1 MRELWA
7 FGVDKEFVSE
17 EIREGVLGVTPS
29 GSNQE
34 YRSSPPYAYPLFKI
48 HKIKPE
54 ELLPGVR
61 PPIRLVTA
69 QKNGPTSRSDKYLM
83 RKILQDVQ
91 DEYCI
96 DLVKDTT
103 DALLR
108 LDDWTPVEE
117 SQPFAPDVAALYDSI
132 SHELAIVAL
141 DCALR
146 QCRPESGRMNIVTG

>member
-1 MRELWA
+1 MALIS
-7 FGVDKEFVSE
+7 KEFVLE
-17 EIREGVLGVTPS
+17 EIREGVLGVTLS
-29 GSNQE
+29 GGTESNQE

-61 PPIRLVTA
+61 PPIRLVTV
-69 QKNGPTSRSDKYLM
+69 QKNGPTSRSDKYLL

-103 DALLR
+103 DALMR
-108 LDDWTPVEE
+108 PREHEGTERDTPSYGFV
-117 SQPFAPDVAALYDSI
+117 I
-132 SHELAIVAL
+132 CHSH
-141 DCALR
+141 
-146 QCRPESGRMNIVTG
+146 

>member
-29 GSNQE
+29 GGTKSNQE

-48 HKIKPE
+48 HKIKPK

-83 RKILQDVQ
+83 REVLQGVQ

-96 DLVKDTT
+96 DFVKDTT

-108 LDDWTPVEE
+108 LNDWTPVEG
-117 SQPFAPDVAALYDSI
+117 SQPFALDVVALYAWGMQSN
-132 SHELAIVAL
+132 V
-141 DCALR
+141 R
-146 QCRPESGRMNIVTG
+146 